1 MAGWLPG
8 KFRGG
13 VRLSAQ
19 RSSSC
24 AAARRPPRAGAGG
37 ACNKDKS
44 GMDGAPAREP
54 AGARQNCRTLLGDLE
69 TTVSN
74 SFTKEKTCQSAV
86 SKRVRQNARCLKLFR
101 KHTTAAVALGTVLT
115 RIRCANDRASARRT
129 GHDGPLNS
137 PRNRCHSKHFIGRWG
152 ARERSAPATINA
164 VTTSAASAKSQKPW
178 RLIQGVA

>member
-1 MAGWLPG
+1 MGGRPPG
-8 KFRGG
+8 KFRRG

-37 ACNKDKS
+37 ACNGDKS
-44 GMDGAPAREP
+44 GMIGAPAREP
-54 AGARQNCRTLLGDLE
+54 AGARQNCRTLLRDLE

-101 KHTTAAVALGTVLT
+101 KHTTATAVLGTVLT
-115 RIRCANDRASARRT
+115 RMRRADGASIGKEDGPRRSAQQFAQSVSLEAFHRAVGAPASA
-129 GHDGPLNS
+129 
-137 PRNRCHSKHFIGRWG
+137 
-152 ARERSAPATINA
+152 ARLRQSTP
-164 VTTSAASAKSQKPW
+164 
-178 RLIQGVA
+178 